1 MITRLL
7 AALTTSLLVLMS
19 AAGTALAQRPTSNQ
33 GPPQMS
39 LERGWAWL
47 TARPG
52 VMIALLIIAAAIAY
66 MIVTRKKSKTEG

>member
-7 AALTTSLLVLMS
+7 AALTTSSLVLMT
-19 AAGTALAQRPTSNQ
+19 AAGTALAQRASGSQ

-52 VMIALLIIAAAIAY
+52 VMIALLIIAAAIVY
-66 MIVTRKKSKTEG
+66 MIVTRKKSKAES